1 MNVFR
6 YHHPA
11 FSKSGSHCS
20 ISNLAIYYIARGNII
35 LYYGHSPGKDF
46 AKIGQCQS
54 WYRRIWVWHSH
65 EILTAD
71 LFYNRGL
78 NQGTRVKSLRKC
90 FLSDVFYERVD
101 IKRIVVY
108 IFHLSKN
115 LSALAKGRGH
125 SCLDTSDGVG
135 RAVLFC
141 ISFGFFVGS
150 EADDGLLQVR
160 WVADAA
166 TCGFDCVVHILIIF
180 YNSIN

>member
-135 RAVLFC
+135 RAVVMIFHSFTLVDFAYLVVVDTGKLSLF
-141 ISFGFFVGS
+141 
-150 EADDGLLQVR
+150 
-160 WVADAA
+160 
-166 TCGFDCVVHILIIF
+166 
-180 YNSIN
+180 